1 MHHVIFKKKPLAA
14 AVHFLLA
21 VSVSAVVSLPHA
33 AHAQAASPEAAAATR
48 HYNIPAGPLTQA
60 LNHFAQSAGVL
71 LSFEPELAAG
81 KTTNGLNGSYSIK
94 QGFDVLL
101 QGSGLAGTPSGG
113 NAYTLKRIPL
123 APLSGTET
131 TLPEVKVTTTVADAD
146 MGQHLSAPVN
156 SGALG
161 SRSVLETPFSS
172 TVVTKE
178 DISERRI
185 TTLGEL
191 FTTDASV
198 SDNSGAY
205 GAWASYLT
213 VRGLALDFQNSYR
226 IDGKPFLSYVIS
238 LPYEHMEQIE
248 LLKGSSGFM
257 YGFGSPG
264 GLINYVTKKPTDTPL
279 RSVGVGYSSKGLL
292 SEYVDVGGRVGENG
306 RFGYR
311 LNATHEEGK
320 TFNNG
325 SLNRNSVSLALDA
338 RLTDKL
344 SWDFQTILQDRKAV
358 GQEPTIRTSLL
369 GSALPS
375 PIKNDNGRIV
385 GGGTYAD
392 NNFRFYSTGLTYA
405 LAPDWKLSANY
416 SYSSTKTRR
425 NESVL
430 RLTDSLGNYL
440 DDHSDYGEAYQFN
453 QWQAML
459 EGKFLTGSFEHQ
471 VVLGTSTLQLKND
484 YSSNGFYGLIG
495 GGNLAAQNT
504 NSYYSSGPLD
514 LYRGGDVTQKALFA
528 SDTIKLS
535 ERISILAGLRYTD
548 YSQNSYNP
556 NGTPSS
562 SYKQDGVKTPTLAL
576 MYKLAPNT
584 MAYASYMESLEPG
597 SSVGVGYANYRSM
610 LDPLKSKQ
618 YEIGIKTNQA
628 DWSATAAMFRIEKKS
643 EYGNSA
649 NVLVQDG
656 TAIYQGIELGAAAR
670 LARNWNLGGS
680 VMWLDS
686 EYQNGF
692 LYAGQRVAGA
702 PDAVVAAQ
710 LAYTVPEVPGLKLNA
725 NMKYTGATMLRPSNN
740 LQAPAYTLLNVG
752 AVYETRINGY
762 DTTFRVAIN
771 NATDKR
777 YWMFQYSD
785 YIKAGDPRSL
795 TLNAS
800 LKF

>member
-1 MHHVIFKKKPLAA
+1 MNCFVPLSLRPRP
-14 AVHFLLA
+14 VVLA
-21 VSVSAVVSLPHA
+21 IALA
-33 AHAQAASPEAAAATR
+33 
-48 HYNIPAGPLTQA
+48 LTTGA
-60 LNHFAQSAGVL
+60 YAQSAQQTTSASERVPSL
-71 LSFEPELAAG
+71 YNYQIAAG
-81 KTTNGLNGSYSIK
+81 QLSSTLLEIARVSRTAISVDPALVQGLNAPAIRGELRVD
-94 QGFDVLL
+94 QAVQRALAEHPLVLQRTENGTL
-101 QGSGLAGTPSGG
+101 TVARRAGNDARDTG
-113 NAYTLKRIPL
+113 
-123 APLSGTET
+123 
-131 TLPEVKVTTTVADAD
+131 TLPEVMVTSGIMLADTA
-146 MGQHLSAPVN
+146 QHLNAPVN

-172 TVVTKE
+172 TVVTSA
-178 DISERRI
+178 DIAERQI
-185 TTLGEL
+185 SKLGDV

-226 IDGKPFLSYVIS
+226 IDGKPFLSYVIT
-238 LPYEHMEQIE
+238 LPYEHMEQVE
-248 LLKGSSGFM
+248 LLKGSTGFM

-264 GLINYVTKKPTDTPL
+264 GLVNYVTKKPTDQTL
-279 RSVGVGYSSKGLL
+279 RSAGIGYSSKGLV
-292 SEYVDVGGRVGENG
+292 SEHVDFGGRVGADG
-306 RFGYR
+306 MFGYR

-344 SWDFQTILQDRKAV
+344 TWDFQTILQDRDAYD
-358 GQEPTIRTSLL
+358 QEPTTRTSAL

-375 PIKNDNGRIV
+375 PIKNDDGKIV

-392 NNFRFYSTGLTYA
+392 NSFRFYSTGLQYDFT
-405 LAPDWKLSANY
+405 PDWKLSANY
-416 SYSSTKTRR
+416 SHSLTKTRR

-430 RLTDSLGNYL
+430 RLSDSLGNYN
-440 DDHSDYGEAYQFN
+440 DDHADYGEAYQFN
-453 QWQAML
+453 QWQALL

-471 VVLGTSTLQLKND
+471 LVLGTSSLKLKND
-484 YSSNGFYGLIG
+484 YSSNGFYGFIG
-495 GGNLAAQNT
+495 TGNLATQNT
-504 NSYYSSGPLD
+504 NSYYSTGPLD
-514 LYRGGDVTQKALFA
+514 LYRGGEVTQKALFA
-528 SDTIKLS
+528 SDTVQLS
-535 ERISILAGLRYTD
+535 ERVSVLAGLRYTD
-548 YSQNSYNP
+548 YSQTGYNV
-556 NGTPSS
+556 NGGVSS

-576 MYKLAPNT
+576 MYKLAPRT

-610 LDPLKSKQ
+610 LDPLKSRQ
-618 YEIGIKTNQA
+618 YEVGVKTEQT
-628 DWSATAAMFRIEKKS
+628 DWSATAAVFRIEKKS
-643 EYGNSA
+643 EYANSA

-656 TAIYQGIELGAAAR
+656 TAIYQGVELGAAAR
-670 LARNWNLGGS
+670 LAKNWNLGGS
-680 VMWLDS
+680 LMLLDS

-692 LYAGQRVAGA
+692 AFAGNRVAGA
-702 PDAVVAAQ
+702 PDTVAAAQ
-710 LAYTVPEVPGLKLNA
+710 LAYTVPQIPGLKLNA
-725 NMKYTGATMLRPSNN
+725 NMKYTGATMLRPGNN
-740 LQAPAYTLLNVG
+740 LQAPGYTLFNVG
-752 AVYETRINGY
+752 AVYDTRIGGY
-762 DTTFRVAIN
+762 DTTFRLAIN

>member
-1 MHHVIFKKKPLAA
+1 MHQAIFKKKPSAA
-14 AVHFLLA
+14 AVQLLLTLTMGAAIGMPGA
-21 VSVSAVVSLPHA
+21 VY
-33 AHAQAASPEAAAATR
+33 AQANAAESAAATR
-48 HYNIPAGPLTQA
+48 TYSIPAGPLTQA
-60 LNHFAQSAGVL
+60 LNSFAQSAGVM
-71 LSFEPELAAG
+71 LSFEPELTAG
-81 KTTNGLNGSYSIK
+81 KTTGGINGVYSIK

-101 QGSGLAGTPSGG
+101 QGSGLMSSPSGG
-113 NAYTLKRIPL
+113 NAYTLKRIPVS
-123 APLSGTET
+123 PSGAMET
-131 TLPEVKVTTTVADAD
+131 TLPEVKVSGVVQADE
-146 MGQHLSAPVN
+146 GQHLTTPVN

-161 SRSVLETPFSS
+161 SRTVLETPFSS
-172 TVVTKE
+172 TVVTSA
-178 DISERRI
+178 DIAERRI

-279 RSVGVGYSSKGLL
+279 RSVGLGYSSKGLI
-292 SEYVDVGGRVGENG
+292 SEYADFGGRVGENG
-306 RFGYR
+306 MFGYR

-338 RLTDKL
+338 RLSDKL
-344 SWDFQTILQDRKAV
+344 TWDFQTILQDRKAI
-358 GQEPTIRTSLL
+358 GQEPTIRTSAL
-369 GSALPS
+369 GSALPAA
-375 PIKNDNGRIV
+375 IRNNNATIV
-385 GGGTYAD
+385 GGGIYAD
-392 NNFRFYSTGLTYA
+392 NNFRFYSTGLSYA
-405 LAPDWKLSANY
+405 LTPDWKLSA
-416 SYSSTKTRR
+416 SYSHSSTRTRR

-430 RLTDSLGNYL
+430 RLTDSLGNYQ

-453 QWQAML
+453 QWQTML
-459 EGKFLTGSFEHQ
+459 EGKFQTGFLSHQ
-471 VVLGTSTLQLKND
+471 VVLGTSNLKLKND

-495 GGNLAAQNT
+495 SGNLAVQNT
-504 NSYYSSGPLD
+504 NNYFSSGALS
-514 LYRGGDVTQKALFA
+514 LYRGGEVTQKALFA

-535 ERISILAGLRYTD
+535 ERISVLAGLRYTD
-548 YSQNSYNP
+548 YSQTSFNN
-556 NGTPSS
+556 NGSVSTT
-562 SYKQDGVKTPTLAL
+562 YRQDGVKTPTLAL
-576 MYKLAPNT
+576 MYTFAPNT
-584 MAYASYMESLEPG
+584 MAYVSYMESLEPG
-597 SSVGVGYANYRSM
+597 SSVGIGYNNYQSM

-618 YEIGIKTNQA
+618 YEAGIKTNQNG
-628 DWSATAAMFRIEKKS
+628 WSATAAVFRIEKKS
-643 EYGNSA
+643 EYGNAA

-656 TAIYQGIELGAAAR
+656 TAIYQGLELGAAAR
-670 LARNWNLGGS
+670 VGKNWNLGGS
-680 VMWLDS
+680 LMLLDT

-692 LYAGQRVAGA
+692 AFAGNRVAGA
-702 PDAVVAAQ
+702 PNTVAAAQ
-710 LAYTVPEVPGLKLNA
+710 LAYTVSEVPGLKLNA

-740 LQAPAYTLLNVG
+740 LQAPGYTLLNVG
-752 AVYETRINGY
+752 ATYDTRINGY
-762 DTTFRVAIN
+762 DTSFRVAIN
-771 NATDKR
+771 NLADKR